1 MYISKCNFSILYSLN
16 FVRYINGVALVTDV
30 NRFSADLSHANLYA
44 ANLSSAN
51 LTGADISNLRTDWI
65 STIGI
70 ALGRQTNK

>member
-1 MYISKCNFSILYSLN
+1 MLSQFCTLYK
-16 FVRYINGVALVTDV
+16 FHGVALVTDV
-30 NRFSADLSHANLYA
+30 NRFSADLSHAILSHANLYA